1 MKTEA
6 AQAASEIKKELKAAF
21 PGFKFSVRSSNFSMG
36 DAVDIDW
43 VDGPTT
49 DMVDDIVGKYQY
61 GHFDGS
67 IDCYEYSNTRD
78 DIPQAKFV
86 QTQRS
91 MSEEISQQIRKEN
104 TIAGDNEWDKMQDC
118 WGSAAVYRIFAKK
131 SYYKVV

>member
-6 AQAASEIKKELKAAF
+6 AQAATEIRKELKLKF

-36 DAVDIDW
+36 NSVDIDW
-43 VDGPTT
+43 TDGPTT
-49 DMVDDIVGKYQY
+49 EQVDAIVDKYQY

-67 IDCYEYSNTRD
+67 IDMYEYSNKRE

-91 MSEEISQQIRKEN
+91 MSAEIVQQIRNEN
-104 TIAGDNEWDKMQDC
+104 VIAGDNEWDKMQDC

-131 SYYKVV
+131 SYYKID